1 MIVAKDPKELAES
14 LSASCVTIGNFDG
27 VHKGHQK
34 LISRVIQRGAKLSML
49 SVVVTFEPH
58 PLRVI
63 TGKKTPPFIT
73 LIEQKL
79 ELISAMGV
87 EACLVLPFDKAMAAM
102 PPEEF
107 VKQYLV
113 DGLAMKDLVIG
124 YDYAFGKGRRGDHT
138 LLRAL
143 GEEYGYSLE
152 RLDPLIID
160 GAVVSST
167 RIRDMVQAG
176 NVWDVPN
183 LLGRF
188 YQIRGRVI
196 EGFGRG
202 ASLLGFP
209 TANLELQDELFPKPG
224 VYAVWVQCPELSEL
238 PLMAVANIGFNPTFG
253 NERLSVEAHI
263 LDFKKDIYGQ
273 ELKIHFVQRIRDER
287 KFSGPQDLVARI
299 REDVSLG
306 REILSA
312 PEALI

>member
-1 MIVAKDPKELAES
+1 MIVVNDPKELQGS
-14 LSASCVTIGNFDG
+14 LCASCVTIGNFDG

-58 PLRVI
+58 PLRII
-63 TGKKTPPFIT
+63 TGRKAPPFIT

-87 EACLVLPFDKAMAAM
+87 ETCLVLPFDKPMATM
-102 PPEEF
+102 PPEDF
-107 VKQYLV
+107 VKKYLV
-113 DGLAMKDLVIG
+113 NGLFMKDLVIG
-124 YDYAFGKGRRGDHT
+124 YDYAFGKGRKGDHN
-138 LLRAL
+138 LLRTL
-143 GEEYGYSLE
+143 GEKYGYTLE
-152 RLDPLIID
+152 RLDPVIID
-160 GAVVSST
+160 GAIVSST

-188 YQIRGRVI
+188 YQIRGKVI
-196 EGFGRG
+196 KGFGRG

-209 TANLELQDELFPKPG
+209 TANLELEDELFPKPG
-224 VYAVWVQCPELSEL
+224 VYAVWVQCADISER
-238 PLMAVANIGFNPTFG
+238 PLMAVANIGYNPTFG
-253 NERLSVEAHI
+253 NARLSIEAHI
-263 LDFKKDIYGQ
+263 LDFKKDIYGRD
-273 ELKIHFVQRIRDER
+273 LKIHFVQRIRDEK
-287 KFSGPQDLVARI
+287 KFSGPQELVARI

-312 PEALI
+312 SEALI

>member
-1 MIVAKDPKELAES
+1 M
-14 LSASCVTIGNFDG
+14 
-27 VHKGHQK
+27 
-34 LISRVIQRGAKLSML
+34 
-49 SVVVTFEPH
+49 
-58 PLRVI
+58 
-63 TGKKTPPFIT
+63 
-73 LIEQKL
+73 
-79 ELISAMGV
+79 
-87 EACLVLPFDKAMAAM
+87 
-102 PPEEF
+102 
-107 VKQYLV
+107 
-113 DGLAMKDLVIG
+113 
-124 YDYAFGKGRRGDHT
+124 
-138 LLRAL
+138 

-152 RLDPLIID
+152 RLDPVIID